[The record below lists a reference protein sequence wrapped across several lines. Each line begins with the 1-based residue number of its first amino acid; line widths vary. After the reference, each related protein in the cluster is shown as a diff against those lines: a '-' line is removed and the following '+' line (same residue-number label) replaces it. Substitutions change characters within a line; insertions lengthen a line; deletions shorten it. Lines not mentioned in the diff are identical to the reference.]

1 MSTPI
6 RSIFD
11 RFRSYAM
18 RYRAQ
23 QRDELQFVMDRPIYG
38 ALVAR

>member
-1 MSTPI
+1 MSTLI
-6 RSIFD
+6 RSGIE
-11 RFRSYAM
+11 RFRSYVT
-18 RYRAQ
+18 RHRAQ